1 MPKKNALL
9 LVFYLILFSLIP
21 SAQAHAYLD
30 PGSGSLIIQILAA
43 ALLSLVVMARVFKD
57 TILGFLGFKRSS
69 EDEDD
74 DRGSESDSE

>member
-9 LVFYLILFSLIP
+9 LVLYVLLFSLIP

-43 ALLSLVVMARVFKD
+43 ALLSLVVVARVFKD
-57 TILGFLGFKRSS
+57 TILAFLGFKRSS

-74 DRGSESDSE
+74 DLNSESDSE